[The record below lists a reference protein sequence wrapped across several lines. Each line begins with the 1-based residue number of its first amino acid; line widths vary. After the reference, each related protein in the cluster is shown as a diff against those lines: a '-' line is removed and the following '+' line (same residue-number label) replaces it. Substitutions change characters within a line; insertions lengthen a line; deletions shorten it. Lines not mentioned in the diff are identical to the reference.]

1 MRNIIK
7 ESRYH
12 LEVETGWTYWFHL
25 KHSLVNSYKL
35 IKISFKSLVHG
46 ILPFIW
52 KSDAPKGVIVLY
64 HEIMKIQHIQ
74 KLDKLRKY
82 PKNERYTGNNLNSTE

>member
-25 KHSLVNSYKL
+25 KHSLKNSYQL

-46 ILPFIW
+46 ILPFMW
-52 KSDAPKGVIVLY
+52 KSDAPKGVIILY
-64 HEIMKIQHIQ
+64 HEIMKIQHVK
-74 KLDKLRKY
+74 KLVKLRRY
-82 PKNERYTGNNLNSTE
+82 PKNERYISNDTE

>member
-12 LEVETGWTYWFHL
+12 LEVETGWTYWYHL
-25 KHSLVNSYKL
+25 RHSIKNSIKL
-35 IKISFKSLVHG
+35 IKISFKSVVHG
-46 ILPFIW
+46 LLPFMW
-52 KSDAPKGVIVLY
+52 KSDAPKEVITLY

-74 KLDKLRKY
+74 KMDKLRDK
-82 PKNERYTGNNLNSTE
+82 PKNERYTG

>member
-1 MRNIIK
+1 MRNILK
-7 ESRYH
+7 ESKYH

-46 ILPFIW
+46 LLPFMW
-52 KSDAPKGVIVLY
+52 KADAPKDVILLY

-82 PKNERYTGNNLNSTE
+82 PKNERYISNDTE

>member
-52 KSDAPKGVIVLY
+52 KSDVQRCNYIIPRNY
-64 HEIMKIQHIQ
+64 ENTTH
-74 KLDKLRKY
+74 
-82 PKNERYTGNNLNSTE
+82 TET

>member
-1 MRNIIK
+1 MRNIIRQ
-7 ESRYH
+7 SRYH
-12 LEVETGWTYWFHL
+12 LDETGWTYWFHL

-46 ILPFIW
+46 ILPFMW

-74 KLDKLRKY
+74 KFDKLRKY
-82 PKNERYTGNNLNSTE
+82 PKNERYTSNTFNSTE

>member
-1 MRNIIK
+1 MRNIFK
-7 ESRYH
+7 ESKYH

-46 ILPFIW
+46 LLPFMW
-52 KSDAPKGVIVLY
+52 KSDAPIGVIVLY
-64 HEIMKIQHIQ
+64 HDIMKLQDIH
-74 KLDKLRKY
+74 KLDLLRIY
-82 PKNERYTGNNLNSTE
+82 PINVG